1 MVRYAAT
8 AVVPP
13 YVERK
18 DPSDILDYEV
28 DWSEW
33 LESTET
39 LSSATWTVPTGLTS
53 TDTDIG
59 DTTATVWLSGGTAGT
74 TYEVACKVVT
84 TAGRTAERSFRVRC
98 EDR

>member
-39 LSSATWTVPTGLTS
+39 IDTVTWSVPTGLTQ
-53 TDTDIG
+53 TDDDVT

-74 TYEVACKVVT
+74 TYEVACKILT